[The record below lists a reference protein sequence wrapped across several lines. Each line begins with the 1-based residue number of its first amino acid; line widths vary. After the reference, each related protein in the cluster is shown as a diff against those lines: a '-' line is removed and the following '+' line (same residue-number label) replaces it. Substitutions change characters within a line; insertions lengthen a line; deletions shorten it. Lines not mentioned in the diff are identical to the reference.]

1 MTSALADV
9 QLHYVESLDECQQF
23 MTWLGERRP
32 VLAVDTET
40 TGLQPHR
47 DHVRL
52 VQFGDIN
59 TGWTFRWDRWGG
71 VVQEIFAR
79 YEEEYVFHH
88 AKFDL
93 AFLARSCEVILPP
106 SRVHDTMIMAK
117 LLDGSA
123 SGALKPLGNRLI
135 DPHFSVGQQMLD
147 KAFAENKW
155 DWDTVPYTCP
165 AYTIY
170 AAMDTVGTA
179 RLFDILYPQILARCP
194 EAYDLEREFA
204 TVVQK
209 IEARGSKVDLPFTKE
224 SCSMLTNYITELETF
239 CETKYH
245 VKPGS
250 NQAVISVLAKEG
262 VDFIVDHPDRTP
274 AGAIKLDKDVLDSI
288 DHPLAKAV
296 LQRRQAQKV
305 VGTYLEN
312 FIEMADDEA
321 IIRPSMNT
329 QGTVT
334 GRMSMQLFQTLPRR
348 SESNLFGNIVRDCII
363 PREGNVL
370 FMCDWDQIEMRILSF
385 LTQDAGLL
393 EAFTD
398 AYANNG
404 DFFLNMTREIFDD
417 QTITRNDDRRQ
428 MTKNGS
434 YSWVYGAGDA
444 KFSATA
450 GVSFETGSAFMAQ
463 LKSRYPGMETF
474 SRQVQNVANQRYRA
488 EGRPYVVSPLT
499 RQPYYLKRDDK
510 IYALVN
516 YLVQGSA
523 ASILKMKT
531 CELDRAG
538 MGDYLTLLVHDEVIG
553 DIPTEMVPEMATL
566 VKGIMNDNV
575 LLAPTPV
582 TASLSLAERWGSKMK
597 EEEYLQ
603 GDE

>member
-1 MTSALADV
+1 MPSALADV
-9 QLHYVESLDECQQF
+9 KLHYVESVAEANDF
-23 MTWLGERRP
+23 MSWLGERRP

-40 TGLQPHR
+40 TGLEFH

-52 VQFGDIN
+52 VQFGDRDQ
-59 TGWTFRWDRWGG
+59 GWTFRWDRWGG
-71 VVQEIFAR
+71 VVQEVFAR
-79 YEEEYVFHH
+79 YEGDYVFHH

-93 AFLARSCEVILPP
+93 AKLAKFCEVIIPP

-117 LLDGSA
+117 LLDGSG
-123 SGALKPLGNRLI
+123 SNGLKQLGNKLI
-135 DPHFSVGQQMLD
+135 DPNFSVGQHMLD
-147 KAFAENKW
+147 KAFADNKW
-155 DWDTVPYTCP
+155 DWPTVPYTCP

-179 RLFDILYPQILARCP
+179 RLFDILYPQILTRCP

-209 IEARGSKVDLPFTKE
+209 IETRGSKVDVPYTRD
-224 SCSMLTNYITELETF
+224 SLTQLQAYIAELEQW
-239 CETKYH
+239 CETNYH

-250 NQAVISVLAKEG
+250 NQAVVSVLANEG
-262 VDFIVDHPDRTP
+262 IDFVRRTP
-274 AGAIKLDKDVLDSI
+274 HGAIVFDKDVLEGI

-305 VGTYLEN
+305 TGTYLAN
-312 FIEMADDEA
+312 FLKMADDDD
-321 IIRPSMNT
+321 IIRPSMNA

-334 GRMSMQLFQTLPRR
+334 GRMSMKLFQTLPRR
-348 SESNLFGNIVRDCII
+348 SESNEFGNIVRNCIV

-370 FMCDWDQIEMRILSF
+370 FMCDWDQIEMRILSY
-385 LTQDAGLL
+385 LTRDAGLI

-398 AYANNG
+398 AFINGG

-417 QTITRNDDRRQ
+417 QTIIRDDGRRQ

-434 YSWVYGAGDA
+434 YSWVYGAGDK

-450 GVSFETGSAFMAQ
+450 GVPLATGAAFMAK
-463 LKSRYPGMETF
+463 LKDRYPGMDTF
-474 SRQVQNVANQRYRA
+474 KRQVENIANERFRA
-488 EGRPYVVSPLT
+488 EGRPYVLSPLT

-516 YLVQGSA
+516 YLIQGFA
-523 ASILKMKT
+523 ASVLKMKT
-531 CELDRAG
+531 VELDDAG
-538 MGDYLTLLVHDEVIG
+538 VGDFLTLLVHDEVIG
-553 DIPTEMVPEMATL
+553 DIPKGMVSELSSTI
-566 VKGIMNDNV
+566 KGIMNDDV

-597 EEEYLQ
+597 EEEWRGQ
-603 GDE
+603 NNN

>member
-1 MTSALADV
+1 
-9 QLHYVESLDECQQF
+9 
-23 MTWLGERRP
+23 MTWLSERRP

-40 TGLQPHR
+40 TGLHPWR
-47 DHVRL
+47 DSVRL

-59 TGWTFRWDRWGG
+59 QGWTFRWDRWGG
-71 VVQEIFAR
+71 VVQEVFAK
-79 YEEEYVFHH
+79 YEGDYVFHH

-93 AFLARSCEVILPP
+93 AFLAQRCEIILPP

-117 LLDGSA
+117 LLDGSR
-123 SGALKPLGNRLI
+123 SGALKPLGDQLI

-155 DWDTVPYTCP
+155 NWETVPYTCP

-194 EAYDLEREFA
+194 DAYDLEREFA

-209 IEARGSKVDLPFTKE
+209 IEARGSRVDLPYTQDSLVQLQNYIKE
-224 SCSMLTNYITELETF
+224 LEQWCTTNYS
-239 CETKYH
+239 

-250 NQAVISVLAKEG
+250 NQAVISILSNEG
-262 VDFIVDHPDRTP
+262 VDFVKRTKG
-274 AGAIKLDKDVLDSI
+274 GAVAFDKDVLEGI
-288 DHPLAKAV
+288 DHPLAKVV

-305 VGTYLEN
+305 VGTYLDN
-312 FIEMADDEA
+312 FVEMSDSES

-334 GRMSMQLFQTLPRR
+334 GRMSMELFQTLPRK
-348 SESNLFGNIVRDCII
+348 SESNEFGNIVRNCIV

-385 LTQDAGLL
+385 LTKDAGLI

-398 AYANNG
+398 AYTNNG

-417 QTITRNDDRRQ
+417 HTIIRDDFRRQ
-428 MTKNGS
+428 MTKNGC

-444 KFSATA
+444 KFSKTA
-450 GVSFETGSAFMAQ
+450 GVPLEVGSSFMAK
-463 LKSRYPGMETF
+463 LKGRYPGMDSF
-474 SRQVQNVANQRYRA
+474 KRQVENVANERFRA
-488 EGRPYVVSPLT
+488 EGRPYVMSPFT
-499 RQPYYLKRDDK
+499 KQPYYLKRDDK
-510 IYALVN
+510 VYALLN

-523 ASILKMKT
+523 ASVLKMKT
-531 CELDRAG
+531 VALDNAG
-538 MGDYLTLLVHDEVIG
+538 VGDYLTLLVHDEVIG
-553 DIPTEMVPEMATL
+553 DVPIDIMAEMSGTI
-566 VKGIMNDNV
+566 KGIMNDQV

-582 TASLSLAERWGSKMK
+582 TASLSLATRWGLKGDVK
-597 EEEYLQ
+597 EADL
-603 GDE
+603 GGT